1 MRRRFRGAMPASATT
16 PKLSPTPDDLS
27 RYSLPAPFNVYRYFT
42 QSLLHAVP
50 VVAYRVPV
58 APLRLIARAL
68 FGRNRTNIEAIA

>member
-1 MRRRFRGAMPASATT
+1 MRRRFRSAMPASATT

-27 RYSLPAPFNVYRYFT
+27 RYSLPAPFNVFT

-50 VVAYRVPV
+50 VVAYHVPV